1 MTTVP
6 KWISRVSAIALA
18 TASVSAFADGPQFLM
33 HQANVKFKVSSQGTG
48 KIDNETYKTKNLINA
63 LMGRS
68 VDDKNG
74 KDEKL
79 GLVTGCEANVDAA
92 ALVVYDKK
100 NDVVMTGSGYIEL
113 YIEDAIVEVDKNGA
127 PKKADVLGYVS
138 EDSGWLD
145 VTGQIK
151 YGKIGNK
158 VAKGDSSWDKNTICA
173 KRFKSKSIVGAGIFG
188 DIVMDGK
195 ISAGSAKFGADA
207 GVYPGLTL
215 AISKDAVA
223 VNGDPV
229 DFVVADDVISYE
241 IVVTNVSGFLQATN
255 VVVTDSMTSVDC
267 GGVTTLNTGESVTCT
282 ADYTVTLADVDT
294 ACGTEGVAGP
304 GTITNIA
311 TVTADGT
318 TTFANDAVVDVVCA
332 VPVSQ

>member
-195 ISAGSAKFGADA
+195 ISAGSPKFGADT
-207 GVYPGLTL
+207 GIYPGLTL

-223 VNGDPV
+223 VNDGD
-229 DFVVADDVISYE
+229 VVAVNVDDVVRYN
-241 IVVTNVSGFLQATN
+241 IVVQNVSGFLTATN
-255 VVVTDSMTSVDC
+255 VAVTDVQTGPVNCPTD
-267 GGVTTLNTGESVTCT
+267 TLATGIDMTCT
-282 ADYTVTLADVDT
+282 ADYTVTQADYDL
-294 ACGTEGVAGP
+294 ACGTGGTQ
-304 GTITNIA
+304 TITNVA
-311 TVTADGT
+311 SATADGT
-318 TTFANDAVVDVVCA
+318 GIFTNDALINVDC
-332 VPVSQ
+332 PQ